1 MELFPGLTQS
11 MSFFFCKAMDNVV
24 SYHHEFLMPEHLL
37 LSVIDHPEVARIM
50 HRMKIDQKSMRQE
63 LDAWLKQQE
72 RIPKEFSHVKPEPS
86 VLFKAMH
93 SSAYL
98 VNLAGGAGVKL
109 NVTHFLT
116 AMLTLPYAEAPYLI
130 DKYIGEQGEKFTR
143 LVGEKFPDEEDPEM
157 KELSKFS
164 PLLANESEGG
174 LSDEELMN
182 EMRAFIESGSSDF
195 DDDDEDGDDGDFWY
209 DDDDDND
216 EDDGIDNDEYDDPE
230 GWQTGKRHPSDW
242 HKLVTCISDKVDQHN
257 PLIGREKELD
267 RTIQVLCRAEKNN
280 PLHVGE
286 PGVGKTALV
295 FGLAKLINENQVPDR
310 LKGARIYGMDIG
322 QMLAGSQYRGD
333 FEKRIKMV
341 MDGAAKE
348 GNVIIY
354 IDEIHNM
361 IGAGRGSDGGPD
373 ASNMLKQYLEAG
385 DIRFIGSTTYE
396 EYNRYMAKSKGIVR
410 RFQQIDI
417 KEPSVDEAIK
427 ILEGLQHKY
436 NIYHGVTYRKD
447 ALEYAVRASDKYISN
462 RFLPD
467 KAIDLI
473 DEAGAYRETH
483 PLTSQK
489 RQTVDRRL
497 MGEILAKMCKIDA
510 AALRDTSNVALQTL
524 ADDMR
529 AEIFG
534 QDCAIKEVVEAV
546 QMAKAGLGDDD
557 KPMASLLFVGPTGV
571 GKTEVART
579 LARQLGVSLV
589 RFDMSEYAE
598 KHAVAKL
605 IGAPAGYVGYED
617 GGQLTAAL
625 RKSPNCVLLF
635 DEIEKAHPDIFNIF
649 LQMMDY
655 ATLTDNH
662 GQRADLRGTIIIMTS
677 NAGAQYASRASIGF
691 MGGVSRGDAMLAQVK
706 KTFKPE
712 FINRLTDIVVFGDMT
727 RQMASLILDKK
738 IAKLQQKL
746 TAKNVKMHLGDSARQ
761 LLLNRGFTPEYGA
774 REIDRVIGSMLK
786 PLLMREILFGSLK
799 KGGEVSVA
807 ESNGQLVIN
816 NS

>member
-50 HRMKIDQKSMRQE
+50 RRMKIDQKSMRQE

-116 AMLTLPYAEAPYLI
+116 AMLTLPYTEAPFLI

-157 KELSKFS
+157 KELSKLS

-467 KAIDLI
+467 KAIDLM
-473 DEAGAYRETH
+473 DEAGAYLEVH
-483 PLTSQK
+483 PANRQRSYVTKAVIQQILTK
-489 RQTVDRRL
+489 V
-497 MGEILAKMCKIDA
+497 CKIDA
-510 AALRDTSNVALQTL
+510 AAIKDEDNSALASLRQRMLDK
-524 ADDMR
+524 
-529 AEIFG
+529 IYG
-534 QDCAIKEVVEAV
+534 QDTAVDKVVEAV
-546 QMAKAGLGDDD
+546 MMAKAGLIDDD

-571 GKTEVART
+571 GKTEVARV
-579 LARQLGVSLV
+579 LARELGIELV
-589 RFDMSEYAE
+589 RFDMSEYTE

-605 IGAPAGYVGYED
+605 IGSPAGYVGYED
-617 GGQLTAAL
+617 GGQLTDAI
-625 RKSPNCVLLF
+625 RKTPNCVLLL
-635 DEIEKAHPDIFNIF
+635 DEIEKAHSDIYNIL
-649 LQMMDY
+649 LQVMDY
-655 ATLTDNH
+655 ARLTDNK
-662 GQRADLRGTIIIMTS
+662 GQKADFRNVILIMTS
-677 NAGAQYASRASIGF
+677 NAGAQYASQANIGF
-691 MGGVSRGDAMLAQVK
+691 AGNVSRGQAMLAQVK
-706 KTFKPE
+706 KIFRPE
-712 FINRLTDIVVFGDMT
+712 FINRLSDTVVFHDMD
-727 RQMASLILDKK
+727 RHMAELILDKK
-738 IAKLQQKL
+738 LAQLADKLRAKGVSIEL
-746 TAKNVKMHLGDSARQ
+746 TPQTREQ
-761 LLLNRGFTPEYGA
+761 LLKWGFTKEYGA
-774 REIDRVIGSMLK
+774 REMDRVIGNRLK
-786 PLLMREILFGSLK
+786 PVLMKALLFGKLK
-799 KGGEVSVA
+799 KGGKAVVKLEGK
-807 ESNGQLVIN
+807 ELVI
-816 NS
+816 